1 MSDTLSQIGTFLSS
15 NAGKGLLTAGTAGG
29 GLIQNFLANRQAN
42 QKQRF
47 VQDLITNPAKF
58 NQFVQGFDQP
68 LSKGL
73 TSEVA
78 RETDAYGATRGLGS
92 SPAVMQDVFAQALAP
107 SVMAEKNA
115 AIQAALQSLGIYEDS
130 PTQRPIDVT
139 GALKAIQML
148 GGKGGRGSNPSIDP
162 TAQLLNTGYNV
173 PDVAYP
179 GALPDPSIASDI
191 PAITG
196 Q

>member
-47 VQDLITNPAKF
+47 VQDLITNPTKF

-92 SPAVMQDVFAQALAP
+92 SPAVMKDVYAQALAP

-115 AIQAALQSLGIYEDS
+115 AIQAALQSLGIYQQS
-130 PTQRPIDVT
+130 PTQGPIDVT

-148 GGKGGRGSNPSIDP
+148 GGKGGRGSNTSIDP

-191 PAITG
+191 PALTG

>member
-1 MSDTLSQIGTFLSS
+1 MSDMLSQLGSFLSS
-15 NAGKGLLTAGTAGG
+15 GAGKGLLTGGVAGAG
-29 GLIQNFLANRQAN
+29 LLQNFLANRQAN
-42 QKQRF
+42 QKQKF

-92 SPAVMQDVFAQALAP
+92 SPAIMKDVYAQALAP

-115 AIQAALQSLGIYEDS
+115 AIQAALQSLGIYENS

-148 GGKGGRGSNPSIDP
+148 GGGGGGGGGIDP
-162 TAQLLNTGYNV
+162 TATLSPTGYNV
-173 PDVAYP
+173 PDV
-179 GALPDPSIASDI
+179 LPDSSIASDI
-191 PAITG
+191 PALTG

>member
-1 MSDTLSQIGTFLSS
+1 MSDALSQLGTFLSS
-15 NAGKGLLTAGTAGG
+15 DMGKGLLTAGTAGG
-29 GLIQNFLANRQAN
+29 GLLQNILANRQAN
-42 QKQRF
+42 QKQKF

-73 TSEVA
+73 TSEIA

-92 SPAVMQDVFAQALAP
+92 SPAIMKDVYAQALAP

-115 AIQAALQSLGIYEDS
+115 AIQAALQALGIYEGS
-130 PTQRPIDVT
+130 PTQQPINVS

-148 GGKGGRGSNPSIDP
+148 GGGGGGGGGGIDP
-162 TAQLLNTGYNV
+162 TATLSPTGYNV

-179 GALPDPSIASDI
+179 GTLPAPSIASD
-191 PAITG
+191 TSG
-196 Q
+196 LLEG